1 MSGISKRLSND
12 FEELG
17 SLLTRTGLIF
27 IKVLFTGNLR
37 ATFHLTYQDFPMIY
51 IMLAKNFVHFFWFWL
66 FTYFLSIK
74 VFLDLLF
81 TATASL
87 SHRNIPKFHNLP
99 LSCHQSYDSWQIL
112 GIAIIVKLISDKG
125 RRDGPGGKKVPL
137 TIFPLSTFQTQ
148 ELVLKTFW
156 VLVLT
161 FDEITWEWKA
171 IPISS
176 LKILKM
182 NHDHILRKLFL
193 GQILIK
199 FNL

>member
-74 VFLDLLF
+74 VLLDLLF

-112 GIAIIVKLISDKG
+112 GIAIIVNLISDKG

-137 TIFPLSTFQTQ
+137 TIFSTFN
-148 ELVLKTFW
+148 FPN
-156 VLVLT
+156 
-161 FDEITWEWKA
+161 A
-171 IPISS
+171 GISP
-176 LKILKM
+176 KI
-182 NHDHILRKLFL
+182 FL
-193 GQILIK
+193 SFS
-199 FNL
+199 FNLWRNNLRMEGHTY